1 MSKYEE
7 LKVKLRDWRL
17 SLQSDNK
24 EAMLLAA
31 NAIESLER
39 QLAKQ
44 DVEIARLKT
53 VPMKYRRME
62 FNAQLQHKNTKL
74 EAQLATVTAQRDL
87 LKDLVAEVEGKYF
100 AFLKEKDVDAEKF
113 KAEGDMYGWNFHMG
127 EKAGAVWMHL
137 FMTELLKAASLKGE

>member
-39 QLAKQ
+39 QLDESNDENIK
-44 DVEIARLKT
+44 LKT

-74 EAQLATVTAQRDL
+74 EAQLATVTAQRNSLEGALELMLERIQEPPDSNCSCHISPPCN
-87 LKDLVAEVEGKYF
+87 DCVDFGGEREAFEVA
-100 AFLKEKDVDAEKF
+100 KEA
-113 KAEGDMYGWNFHMG
+113 
-127 EKAGAVWMHL
+127 L
-137 FMTELLKAASLKGE
+137 ASLNGE

>member
-1 MSKYEE
+1 MVDVVLRGSNKDVASRGAKMSKYEE

-87 LKDLVAEVEGKYF
+87 LKDAL
-100 AFLKEKDVDAEKF
+100 EKLFSWVDAY
-113 KAEGDMYGWNFHMG
+113 AETSD
-127 EKAGAVWMHL
+127 
-137 FMTELLKAASLKGE
+137 TEFPTVERLCVEALASLKGE

>member
-87 LKDLVAEVEGKYF
+87 LGKILSCQVKLNESEACLVYQDCYEA
-100 AFLKEKDVDAEKF
+100 L
-113 KAEGDMYGWNFHMG
+113 
-127 EKAGAVWMHL
+127 
-137 FMTELLKAASLKGE
+137 ASLKGE

>member
-87 LKDLVAEVEGKYF
+87 LKDAL
-100 AFLKEKDVDAEKF
+100 EKLFSWVDAY
-113 KAEGDMYGWNFHMG
+113 AETSD
-127 EKAGAVWMHL
+127 
-137 FMTELLKAASLKGE
+137 TEFPTVERLCVEALASLKGE